1 VFPRY
6 SRISCCK
13 PKPYRDV
20 WTMYT
25 RSTRSD
31 MSGNG
36 RPISFGVFEIDL
48 HTGELR
54 KQGLRIKLRD
64 QPFQILLLLLANPGE
79 VVSREELQKKLWP
92 ADTFVDFDRGLN
104 KAVNHLRDAL
114 GDSAESPRFIETL
127 PKRGYRFIAPVDA
140 GSPNGHPL
148 EATLETQ
155 PALADQPE
163 RWATQ
168 SLKRKPSARLPWMI
182 AALASVVAAICG
194 VLLWRAT
201 RPPDRSMM
209 RLSLDLGP
217 EAIRGLAESGEFF
230 NPVVSPDGTRLV
242 FPAKGTDGREQL
254 AMRRLDQSTVTILA
268 GTEGAVDPFFSP
280 DGQWIGFFAGQK
292 LKKIP
297 LQGGGVVSL
306 CDNAGLGRGASWGED
321 GAIIANLDSYHLFR
335 VPAAGG
341 EPQVIGKPEQHGER
355 TWRWP
360 QVLPGGEN
368 VLFTGAV
375 ASSAAAF
382 NSANIEVLSLKSG
395 RVKVVRRGG
404 SFGRYLPSGH
414 LIFFRKGGLYGVPFD
429 LGRLETHGSPAPL
442 LEDLA
447 DSENAAAGRV
457 SFSRTGILLYASAPR
472 SGVAPLAWLNSAGK
486 SQRVV
491 SPSIGISRQAETPR
505 LSPDGNRLVLAVAG
519 DLFVHDLQRGTVTRL
534 TFDAALNRHPA
545 WTPDGQ
551 HVVYSSDVP
560 GSDDEFGIW
569 WIRSNGS
576 SQPEKLFGERTPLQV
591 FSISPDGRALAFVR
605 TGRDRLFEI
614 WTLPL
619 DLNDPDH
626 PRPGKP
632 EPFARES
639 LSQVDPAFSPD
650 GRWIAYVST
659 NGAGLGGQV
668 SVRPFPSAPSA
679 GKWQVS
685 ESGAKFPVWSRNRG
699 ELFYVNSDNRI
710 MVARYTANEHSF
722 VPEKPRQWSPAPL
735 FRPTNNALWNLDIA
749 PDGRRFVVL
758 APPES
763 RSQEPA
769 TVHATILLNF
779 FDDLRR
785 RLPSI

>member
-1 VFPRY
+1 
-6 SRISCCK
+6 
-13 PKPYRDV
+13 
-20 WTMYT
+20 
-25 RSTRSD
+25 

-36 RPISFGVFEIDL
+36 RPIRFGVFEVDL

-64 QPFQILLLLLANPGE
+64 QPFQILLLLLAHPGE
-79 VVSREELQKKLWP
+79 VVSRDELQKQLWP

-140 GSPNGHPL
+140 GHPNGHPL
-148 EATLETQ
+148 EPTLETQ
-155 PALADQPE
+155 HALAEQPE
-163 RWATQ
+163 LAHAQPPGARGATHG
-168 SLKRKPSARLPWMI
+168 LKLKLSAGLPWMI
-182 AALASVVAAICG
+182 AGLSSVVAVISVA
-194 VLLWRAT
+194 LLWRAT
-201 RPPDRSMM
+201 RPADRPMM
-209 RLSLDLGP
+209 RFSVDLGP
-217 EAIRGLAESGEFF
+217 EAIRGRADTGEFF
-230 NPVVSPDGTRLV
+230 NPVISPDGTRLV
-242 FPAKGTDGREQL
+242 FPAKAADGREQL
-254 AMRRLDQSTVTILA
+254 AMRRLDQPSVTMLA

-306 CDNAGLGRGASWGED
+306 CDTAGLERGASWGED
-321 GAIIANLDSYHLFR
+321 GAIIANLDNYHLFR
-335 VPAAGG
+335 VPAIGG

-375 ASSAAAF
+375 AASAAAF
-382 NSANIEVLSLKSG
+382 DSANIEVLSLKSG

-414 LIFFRKGGLYGVPFD
+414 LIYFRQGTLYGVPFD
-429 LGRLETHGSPAPL
+429 LGRLETHGAPVPL

-447 DSENAAAGRV
+447 DSEGFWLGRV
-457 SFSRTGILLYASAPR
+457 SFSRTGILLYASAAR
-472 SGVAPLAWLNSAGK
+472 RAGVAPLAWLDSAGK
-486 SQRVV
+486 SQPVV
-491 SPSIGISRQAETPR
+491 SPSISVSRQAETPR
-505 LSPDGNRLVLAVAG
+505 LSPDGNRLALAVAG
-519 DLFVHDLQRGTVTRL
+519 DLYVHDLQRGTVTRL
-534 TFDAALNRHPA
+534 TFDAALNRHPV

-551 HVVYSSDVP
+551 HIVYGSDVP
-560 GSDDEFGIW
+560 ASDGEFGIW
-569 WIRSNGS
+569 WIRSDGS

-591 FSISPDGRALAFVR
+591 SSISPDGRTLAFVR
-605 TGRDRLFEI
+605 TGKDRGFEI

-626 PRPGKP
+626 PKSGKP

-659 NGAGLGGQV
+659 NGAGLGGQIT
-668 SVRPFPSAPSA
+668 VRPFPSAPSA
-679 GKWQVS
+679 GRWQVSES
-685 ESGAKFPVWSRNRG
+685 ESGAKFPVWSRNRR

-710 MVARYTANEHSF
+710 MVVRYTANERSF

-763 RSQEPA
+763 RSEEPA

-779 FDDLRR
+779 FDELRR
-785 RLPSI
+785 RLP

>member
-1 VFPRY
+1 
-6 SRISCCK
+6 
-13 PKPYRDV
+13 
-20 WTMYT
+20 
-25 RSTRSD
+25 
-31 MSGNG
+31 MSGDG
-36 RPISFGVFEIDL
+36 CPIRFGVFEVDP

-64 QPFQILLLLLANPGE
+64 QPFQILLLLLAHPAE
-79 VVSREELQKKLWP
+79 VVSRDELQKQLWP

-140 GSPNGHPL
+140 GHPNGHPL
-148 EATLETQ
+148 GPTVETQ
-155 PALADQPE
+155 HALAEQPE
-163 RWATQ
+163 RWEHAQPLGARGATHG
-168 SLKRKPSARLPWMI
+168 LKLKLSAGLPWMI
-182 AALASVVAAICG
+182 AGLSSVVAVFSGA
-194 VLLWRAT
+194 LLWRAT
-201 RPPDRSMM
+201 RPADRPMI
-209 RLSLDLGP
+209 RFTVDLGP
-217 EAIRGLAESGEFF
+217 EAIRGRAPSGEFF
-230 NPVVSPDGTRLV
+230 NPVISPDGTRVV
-242 FPAKGTDGREQL
+242 FPAKAADGSEQL
-254 AMRRLDQSTVTILA
+254 AMRRLDQSTVTMLA

-292 LKKIP
+292 LKKVP

-306 CDNAGLGRGASWGED
+306 CDTAGLEHGASWGED
-321 GAIIANLDSYHLFR
+321 GTIVGSLDAYHLFR
-335 VPAAGG
+335 VPAIGG

-375 ASSAAAF
+375 AASGAALD
-382 NSANIEVLSLKSG
+382 SANIEVLSIRSG

-404 SFGRYLPSGH
+404 YFGRYLPSGH
-414 LIFFRKGGLYGVPFD
+414 LIYFRRGTLYGVPFD
-429 LGRLETHGSPAPL
+429 LGRLETHGAPAPL
-442 LEDLA
+442 LEA
-447 DSENAAAGRV
+447 DSDRL
-457 SFSRTGILLYASAPR
+457 SFSRTGILLYGGAATQA
-472 SGVAPLAWLNSAGK
+472 GVAPLAWLDSTGK
-486 SQRVV
+486 SPRVV

-505 LSPDGNRLVLAVAG
+505 LSPDGNRLALTVAG
-519 DLFVHDLQRGTVTRL
+519 DLSVHDLQRGTATRL
-534 TFDAALNRHPA
+534 TFDAARNRHPV
-545 WTPDGQ
+545 WMPDAQ
-551 HVVYSSDVP
+551 HIVYTSDVP
-560 GSDDEFGIW
+560 ASDGEFAIW
-569 WIRSNGS
+569 WIRSDGS
-576 SQPEKLFGERTPLQV
+576 SQPDKLFGERTPLQV
-591 FSISPDGRALAFVR
+591 SSISPDGRIIAFVR
-605 TGRDRLFEI
+605 TGRERGFEI
-614 WTLPL
+614 WMLPL

-626 PRPGKP
+626 PKPGKP

-659 NGAGLGGQV
+659 KGAGVGGQI

-679 GKWQVS
+679 GRWQVSES
-685 ESGAKFPVWSRNRG
+685 ESGAKFPVWSRNRR

-735 FRPTNNALWNLDIA
+735 FRPGNNSLWNLDIA

-763 RSQEPA
+763 RSEEPT

-779 FDDLRR
+779 FDELRR
-785 RLPSI
+785 RVPLSSE

>member
-1 VFPRY
+1 
-6 SRISCCK
+6 
-13 PKPYRDV
+13 
-20 WTMYT
+20 
-25 RSTRSD
+25 

-36 RPISFGVFEIDL
+36 RPIRFGVFEVDP

-54 KQGLRIKLRD
+54 KQGLKIKLRD
-64 QPFQILLLLLANPGE
+64 QPFQILLLLLAHPGE
-79 VVSREELQKKLWP
+79 VVSRDELQKQLWP

-127 PKRGYRFIAPVDA
+127 PKRGYRFISPIDA
-140 GSPNGHPL
+140 GNGHPL
-148 EATLETQ
+148 EPTPETQ
-155 PALADQPE
+155 QELAEQPE
-163 RWATQ
+163 RWARAQPPGSRGATRG
-168 SLKRKPSARLPWMI
+168 LRPKLFAGLPWMI
-182 AALASVVAAICG
+182 AGLSSVVAVISVA
-194 VLLWRAT
+194 LLWRAT
-201 RPPDRSMM
+201 LPADRPMM
-209 RLSLDLGP
+209 RFSVDLGP
-217 EAIRGLAESGEFF
+217 EAVRGRAETGEFY
-230 NPVVSPDGTRLV
+230 NPVISPDGTRLV
-242 FPAKGTDGREQL
+242 FPAKAADGSEQL
-254 AMRRLDQSTVTILA
+254 AMRRLDQSTVIMLA

-306 CDNAGLGRGASWGED
+306 CDNAGLGHGASWGED
-321 GAIIANLDSYHLFR
+321 GAIIANLDNYHLFR
-335 VPAAGG
+335 VPAVGG

-375 ASSAAAF
+375 AASAAALD
-382 NSANIEVLSLKSG
+382 SANIEVLSLKSG

-414 LIFFRKGGLYGVPFD
+414 LIYFRDGTLYGVPFD
-429 LGRLETHGSPAPL
+429 LGRLETHGAPARL
-442 LEDLA
+442 LEA
-447 DSENAAAGRV
+447 DSDRV
-457 SFSRTGILLYASAPR
+457 SFSQTGILLYGGAAR
-472 SGVAPLAWLNSAGK
+472 RAGVAPLAWLDSAGNSK
-486 SQRVV
+486 RVV

-505 LSPDGNRLVLAVAG
+505 LSPDGNRLALAVAG
-519 DLFVHDLQRGTVTRL
+519 DLFVHDLQRSTVTRL
-534 TFDAALNRHPA
+534 TFDAALNRQPV
-545 WTPDGQ
+545 WMPDAQ
-551 HVVYSSDVP
+551 HIVYCSDVP
-560 GSDDEFGIW
+560 ASDGEFAIW
-569 WIRSNGS
+569 WIRSDGS

-591 FSISPDGRALAFVR
+591 SSISPDGRIIAFVR
-605 TGRDRLFEI
+605 TGRDRGFEI
-614 WTLPL
+614 WTLSL

-626 PRPGKP
+626 PKPGKP

-659 NGAGLGGQV
+659 NGAGVGGQI

-679 GKWQVS
+679 GRWQVSES
-685 ESGAKFPVWSRNRG
+685 ESGAKFPVWSRNRR
-699 ELFYVNSDNRI
+699 ELFYLNSDNRI

-735 FRPTNNALWNLDIA
+735 FRPGNNSLWNLDIA

-763 RSQEPA
+763 RSEEPT

-779 FDDLRR
+779 FDELRR
-785 RLPSI
+785 RLP